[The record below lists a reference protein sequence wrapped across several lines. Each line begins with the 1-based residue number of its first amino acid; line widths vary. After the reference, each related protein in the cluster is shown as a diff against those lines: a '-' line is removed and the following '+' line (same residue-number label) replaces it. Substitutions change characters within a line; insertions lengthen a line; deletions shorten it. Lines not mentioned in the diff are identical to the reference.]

1 MIIRFIYSQSSDDAL
16 QISAMLT
23 ANDRKIYDGLRMTA
37 MLKVTDRSITADNIL
52 EYLAERYLLMYCRAQ
67 FIKRGLTPRQPAV

>member
-52 EYLAERYLLMYCRAQ
+52 EYLAERYPERKNIEIAK
-67 FIKRGLTPRQPAV
+67 IISI

>member
-1 MIIRFIYSQSSDDAL
+1 MIIRFNYSQSSDDAL

-23 ANDRKIYDGLRMTA
+23 ASDRKIYEGLRMTA

-52 EYLAERYLLMYCRAQ
+52 EYLTERYPERKNIEIAK
-67 FIKRGLTPRQPAV
+67 IISN

>member
-16 QISAMLT
+16 QIYAMLT
-23 ANDRKIYDGLRMTA
+23 ASDRKISEGLRMTA

-52 EYLAERYLLMYCRAQ
+52 EYLTERYPERKN
-67 FIKRGLTPRQPAV
+67 IEISKIISN

>member
-23 ANDRKIYDGLRMTA
+23 ASDRKKYEGLRMTA

-52 EYLAERYLLMYCRAQ
+52 EYLTERYPERKNIEIAK
-67 FIKRGLTPRQPAV
+67 IISN